1 MNRLEFLD
9 KLRMVYCGDKNAFD
23 DISAEQER
31 LSIIEEKYKDCTQY
45 YVNGFK
51 EEIDRLNNIINDM
64 DKQIDNL
71 CNNQKREVNRL
82 NNIIN
87 ELSNFAI
94 KIYQK
99 ELDKT
104 SDWWLQEELKTNF
117 DDINL
122 ATNFR
127 LEERLKENK

>member
-1 MNRLEFLD
+1 MNLIKVYEKAILD
-9 KLRMVYCGDKNAFD
+9 AKHIM
-23 DISAEQER
+23 
-31 LSIIEEKYKDCTQY
+31 EEKNK
-45 YVNGFK
+45 
-51 EEIDRLNNIINDM
+51 EIDRLNNLN
-64 DKQIDNL
+64 KQLVEECQRLDD
-71 CNNQKREVNRL
+71 EETRL

-87 ELSNFAI
+87 ELENFAI

-127 LEERLKENK
+127 LEEELKENK